1 MTDRPDDPGRHD
13 VGMPDAPPPPP
24 PPPVAGTPLA
34 LESETSV
41 RSGGI
46 GARVVAGALGAVL
59 LLGGVAFAATQ
70 LGSDPGTPEG
80 AVAELFDALADEDL
94 LGVLAALEPG
104 ERDTLSQPMKELFD
118 ELERLEIV
126 DDSFELTGI
135 SGIDLEFDDLTFR
148 SEPVIDGLARVYLTG
163 GTASY
168 DIDSSELPIGDFLAE
183 TLDRFGVDYE
193 GYRDSDSEAIS
204 EGDDDTFLAVRDTGD
219 GWRVSI
225 GYTAAEAA
233 RISMGKPVPAVG
245 LTPVGADSPE
255 AAVDGFLHAAAAL
268 DIRDLVARLS
278 PHEMGALQH
287 YWPVLVEPGSIPD
300 ADELGVQ
307 ITLSD
312 LEYRSRTDGNRA
324 QVFIDSFGID
334 VVADDGTEGGATI
347 ADGCITLR
355 GEAAE
360 VVQEELDAPDGTLC
374 KDDLEALFEEAMAES
389 GDLGFDFGD
398 FDLMLPDAGG
408 EVPSI
413 GITTTKVDGQ
423 WYVAPIRTYADV
435 GIELL
440 RLVEREHIESVL
452 DAIEDFFGSFGAG
465 FGGSFGGGFDP
476 FDPEGFGEIG
486 EWEEWDQT
494 GDDDWAPH
502 EPIEDDLWSDDGFGS
517 SGVRTDAL
525 IEELVWLFAGDTD
538 VAGCVLGELKATA
551 TPNQMAELADAYAY
565 DLEPSPATWELFDA
579 ALGACG
585 G

>member
-1 MTDRPDDPGRHD
+1 MTDRPDDPGWSDAGR
-13 VGMPDAPPPPP
+13 PDMPPPPP
-24 PPPVAGTPLA
+24 PPPVVGHPLS
-34 LESETSV
+34 LESETPV
-41 RSGGI
+41 RTGGV
-46 GARVVAGALGAVL
+46 GARVIAGALGAVL

-80 AVAELFDALADEDL
+80 AVADLFDALADEDL

-104 ERDTLSQPMKELFD
+104 ERDTLSQPMEDLFG

-148 SEPVIDGLARVYLTG
+148 SEPVMEGLTRVYLTG

-193 GYRDSDSEAIS
+193 GYRDSDSEAIT
-204 EGDDDTFLAVRDTGD
+204 EGADDTFLAVRETGD

-245 LTPVGADSPE
+245 LSPVGADSPE
-255 AAVDGFLHAAAAL
+255 AAVDGFLQAAAAL
-268 DIRDLVARLS
+268 DIRGVVARMS

-287 YWPVLVEPGSIPD
+287 YWPVLVEPGSLPD
-300 ADELGVQ
+300 AGELGVE

-312 LEYRSRTDGNRA
+312 LEYRSSTSGDRA

-334 VVADDGTEGGATI
+334 VVDEDGTAGGATI

-360 VVQEELDAPDGTLC
+360 VVQEDLDAPDGPLC
-374 KDDLEALFEEAMAES
+374 EDELRELFEEAMAES
-389 GDLGFDFGD
+389 GGMGFDLD
-398 FDLMLPDAGG
+398 ELDLMLPGADG

-435 GIELL
+435 SIELL

-452 DAIEDFFGSFGAG
+452 DAIEDFFGGFGAG
-465 FGGSFGGGFDP
+465 FGGGFDP
-476 FDPEGFGEIG
+476 FDPDAFGEIG
-486 EWEEWDQT
+486 EWEEWDET
-494 GDDDWAPH
+494 WDEDWAPH
-502 EPIEDDLWSDDGFGS
+502 EGFEDDLWSDDGMGT

-525 IEELVWLFAGDTD
+525 VEELVWLFAGDTD

-551 TPNQMAELADAYAY
+551 TPNQLAELADAYAY
-565 DLEPSPATWELFDA
+565 DLDPSPATWDLFEA
-579 ALGACG
+579 ALTACG
-585 G
+585 A

>member
-1 MTDRPDDPGRHD
+1 MQD
-13 VGMPDAPPPPP
+13 
-24 PPPVAGTPLA
+24 L
-34 LESETSV
+34 
-41 RSGGI
+41 
-46 GARVVAGALGAVL
+46 
-59 LLGGVAFAATQ
+59 FA
-70 LGSDPGTPEG
+70 
-80 AVAELFDALADEDL
+80 
-94 LGVLAALEPG
+94 
-104 ERDTLSQPMKELFD
+104 

-126 DDSFELTGI
+126 SDSFELTGI
-135 SGIDLEFDDLTFR
+135 SGIDLEFEDLTFR
-148 SEPVIDGLARVYLTG
+148 TEPVMDGLARVHLTG

-193 GYRDSDSEAIS
+193 GYRDSDSEPIT
-204 EGDDDTFLAVRDTGD
+204 EGDDDTFLAVRETGD

-268 DIRDLVARLS
+268 DIRAVVARLS
-278 PHEMGALQH
+278 PHEVGALQH

-334 VVADDGTEGGATI
+334 IVDEDGTEGGATI

-360 VVQEELDAPDGTLC
+360 VVQEELDAPDGPLC
-374 KDDLEALFEEAMAES
+374 EEELRELFAEAMAES
-389 GDLGFDFGD
+389 GAMGFDFDD
-398 FDLMLPDAGG
+398 FDLMLPDADGD
-408 EVPSI
+408 VPAI
-413 GITTTKVDGQ
+413 GITTTKFDGQ

-440 RLVEREHIESVL
+440 RLVEREHLESVL
-452 DAIEDFFGSFGAG
+452 DAIEDFFGGFGGGFG
-465 FGGSFGGGFDP
+465 FGGSFETFED
-476 FDPEGFGEIG
+476 FGTEIG
-486 EWEEWDQT
+486 EWEDWDET
-494 GDDDWAPH
+494 WDEDWAPH
-502 EPIEDDLWSDDGFGS
+502 ESFEDDLWSDDAMGT

-525 IEELVWLFAGDTD
+525 VEELVWLFAGDTE
-538 VAGCVLGELKATA
+538 VVGCVLSELKATA
-551 TPNQMAELADAYAY
+551 TPNQLAELADSYVY
-565 DLEPSPATWELFDA
+565 DIDPSPATWDLFQA